1 MRVHPLARRT
11 ACGLLSVGL
20 LCLCCAA
27 TVQAQVGAKEF
38 KTTGSGDE
46 AVISLDTNVVSLT
59 ITVTDK
65 QGRYLSNLDRR
76 AFTIFEDQVAQEISY
91 FSNTDG
97 PASVAIV
104 FDLSGSMR
112 EEKIIRA
119 RLALA
124 RFLSNC
130 HPADEF
136 SLIGFND
143 RAWLALDKTRDG
155 EQLLREFN
163 AIEPRGNTALYDA
176 VALGLAQLERATQP
190 RRVLLVVSDGEDN
203 RSRVAFGQLKRM
215 AQESAALVY
224 AIGITDFFQRHSGG
238 GLILSELA
246 EQTGGKAFF
255 PGDGEAMSEAFEKIA
270 LELRQQYS
278 IGYTPSNFVADG
290 KWRRVKVKVRPPAD
304 SPPVIVRSRP
314 GYYAKPVARAD
325 GVKAGY

>member
-11 ACGLLSVGL
+11 AYGLLVVGL
-20 LCLCCAA
+20 LCLCLAA
-27 TVQAQVGAKEF
+27 TVQAQVGAKEL
-38 KTTGSGDE
+38 KPTGPADE

-59 ITVTDK
+59 VTVTDK
-65 QGRYLSNLDRR
+65 QGRYLSNIDRH
-76 AFTIFEDQVAQEISY
+76 AFTVFEDQVAQEISY
-91 FSNTDG
+91 FGNTDG
-97 PASVAIV
+97 PVSVAIV

-112 EEKIIRA
+112 KEKITRA
-119 RLALA
+119 RLALE
-124 RFLSNC
+124 RFLLNC

-143 RAWLALDKTRDG
+143 RAWLALDKTRDSA
-155 EQLLREFN
+155 QLLREFN
-163 AIEPRGNTALYDA
+163 AIEPRGDTALYDA

-203 RSRVAFGQLKRM
+203 RSRASFGQIKRM

-224 AIGITDFFQRHSGG
+224 AIGITHLFQRRSAGG
-238 GLILSELA
+238 YILSELA

-255 PGDGEAMSEAFEKIA
+255 PGDSEAMSEAFEKIA

-290 KWRRVKVKVRPPAD
+290 KWRRVKVKVNPPAD
-304 SPPVIVRSRP
+304 APKIIVRSRP
-314 GYYAKPVARAD
+314 GYYAKPGSRGD
-325 GVKAGY
+325 GVKAEN

>member
-20 LCLCCAA
+20 LCLCLAA
-27 TVQAQVGAKEF
+27 TVQAQVTAKGF
-38 KTTGSGDE
+38 NSSGSADE
-46 AVISLDTNVVSLT
+46 SIISFDTNVVSLT
-59 ITVTDK
+59 VTVTDK
-65 QGRYLSNLDRR
+65 QGRYLSNLDRG
-76 AFTIFEDQVAQEISY
+76 AFTVFEDQVAQEIGF
-91 FSNTDG
+91 FSNTAG
-97 PASVAIV
+97 PAAVAIV

-112 EEKIIRA
+112 EEKIARA
-119 RLALA
+119 RLALE

-143 RAWLALDKTRDG
+143 RAWLALDKTRDSA
-155 EQLLREFN
+155 QLLRAFN
-163 AIEPRGNTALYDA
+163 AIEPRGDTALYDA
-176 VALGLAQLERATQP
+176 VALGLAQLERATQA

-203 RSRVAFGQLKRM
+203 RSRASFGQIKRM

-224 AIGITDFFQRHSGG
+224 AIGITNLFQRRSAGG
-238 GLILSELA
+238 FILSELA

-255 PGDGEAMSEAFEKIA
+255 PSDADAMSEAFEKIA

-290 KWRRVKVKVRPPAD
+290 RWRRVKVKVSPPAD
-304 SPPVIVRSRP
+304 APKIIVRSRP
-314 GYYAKPVARAD
+314 GYYAKPVARTD
-325 GVKAGY
+325 GVKAEN